1 VAVDQEPQLPMAGG
15 AAITGARVLA
25 QIVKG
30 PQPERLHRLNH
41 FLLGDPKT
49 VTGET
54 LRTIVTAV
62 SRAGLQVRFLA
73 PGPPLTPPPRG
84 EGWGEGRP
92 SFPLSSDTEIQSQQN
107 HRTQFIVPVKG

>member
-1 VAVDQEPQLPMAGG
+1 MAVDQEPQLPMAGG

-73 PGPPLTPPPRG
+73 PGPPPK
-84 EGWGEGRP
+84 ERP
-92 SFPLSSDTEIQSQQN
+92 SFPLSADTEIQSQQN
-107 HRTQFIVPVKG
+107 HPTQFVVPVKG